1 VSTTQQSSK
10 QWTDSQCLL
19 LPTCKCSRN
28 SDCFDAAYY
37 AADGEEYADYTPI
50 GDDDSTGEIVYGSC
64 AAFNGFFAGKCCNA
78 AKAADTDVCK
88 LCPSGFNDA
97 AL

>member
-10 QWTDSQCLL
+10 QRNDSQCLF

-28 SDCFDAAYY
+28 SDCFDSAYY
-37 AADGEEYADYTPI
+37 AANGEEYADYTPAT
-50 GDDDSTGEIVYGSC
+50 DDGTVLYTTC
-64 AAFNGFFAGKCCNA
+64 PAFNAFFASKCCNG